1 MLRSANFV
9 VQVDRVADLLLSL
22 AEQDD
27 SVVATDGWSLERE
40 FDELVGIGISMLFG
54 ASGLALWYFFG

>member
-1 MLRSANFV
+1 M
-9 VQVDRVADLLLSL
+9 ADLLLSL
-22 AEQDD
+22 AEEDD
-27 SVVATDGWSLERE
+27 SAISTDGWSLDRE